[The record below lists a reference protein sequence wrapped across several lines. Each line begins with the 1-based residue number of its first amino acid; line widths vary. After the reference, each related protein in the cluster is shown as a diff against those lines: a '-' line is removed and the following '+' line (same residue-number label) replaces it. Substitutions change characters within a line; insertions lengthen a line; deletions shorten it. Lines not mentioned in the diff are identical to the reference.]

1 MRINWLYIILL
12 LLSTGCSKDKEI
24 LTGDIMGRIVVYDEG
39 YSPKQDRS
47 GVQVALFKDTT
58 LFRTMV
64 TDVRGVYLFKNIA
77 YGRYKINLEK
87 EGYLGGMGNSY
98 IYHVGGYSPTLTDGA
113 VFRIPSIN
121 ITIDSAKVFPSDQ
134 ELKFYLKI
142 NGDTL
147 IVNYWYPLIGYCSNS
162 PDVSCENYI
171 SETRGRLSRRDNY
184 NPVPLY
190 GSIDSFDSKFKS
202 LESDSIYIRLY
213 PVAFGGYT
221 YNSERSAL
229 GKPSNVVSFKWQ

>member
-1 MRINWLYIILL
+1 MKFSWLLIILIM
-12 LLSTGCSKDKEI
+12 LSNGCSKDKEI
-24 LTGDIMGRIVVYDEG
+24 LTGDIMGRIVVYYEG
-39 YSPKQDRS
+39 YSSQQDGS

-58 LFRTMV
+58 LFSTMV
-64 TDVRGVYLFKNIA
+64 TDVRGVYLFKNMA
-77 YGRYKINLEK
+77 YGRYKINIEK
-87 EGYLGGMGNSY
+87 EGYIGGMGNSY

-113 VFRIPSIN
+113 VFRIPTFN
-121 ITIDSAKVFPSDQ
+121 ITIDSAKVFSSDQ
-134 ELKFYLKI
+134 ELKFYLKV

-147 IVNYWYPLIGYCSNS
+147 IVNQWYPLIGYCSNS
-162 PDVSCENYI
+162 PDVSCDNYI
-171 SETRGRLSRRDNY
+171 SETRGMLSRRDDY

-213 PVAFGGYT
+213 PIAFGGYL
-221 YNSERSAL
+221 YNYERPAL